1 LSKSD
6 LKVIKTRYVSIQPN
20 VSVTFEQKYLL
31 QMLLAGV
38 TNAWRAFQL
47 MHLELDEKTDWT
59 YTNVRNKVRKS
70 DHKLKK
76 FMHQLGLSF
85 IKVPPTT
92 MLAVIMFY
100 SQMICEEQQ
109 PGSEVVLLKHLGLIQ
124 IQTLYSNGLTTRC
137 GQLEER

>member
-1 LSKSD
+1 
-6 LKVIKTRYVSIQPN
+6 
-20 VSVTFEQKYLL
+20 
-31 QMLLAGV
+31 MLLAGV

-100 SQMICEEQQ
+100 SQMICKEQQ

-124 IQTLYSNGLTTRC
+124 IQTLYSNGL
-137 GQLEER
+137 